1 MTPAVDPVALLRRL
15 PLFAEFDEAALQ
27 RLARRSVLRRH
38 PAGSP
43 LFTAGEPYR
52 GLYVIASGRVRIY
65 RASPSGREQ
74 VLHTEGPGQ
83 AVAELPLFDGGP
95 YPASAITEEES
106 ELLLVPRAEFEALYR
121 GNPDVAEAIIRDLGR
136 RLRHFVQLT
145 QTLAF
150 RDVAARLAL
159 YLAGLAERGG
169 VARADGVVVTLD
181 RTRQALSVEL
191 GTARE
196 SVSRAFRQLR
206 EKGLVVELG
215 RRRLLLPDV
224 ARLRTLARPGE
235 RPRYDEGEGVTA
247 PPAAT

>member
-1 MTPAVDPVALLRRL
+1 MSPAGDPVALLQRL
-15 PLFAEFDEAALQ
+15 PLFAAFEPTALR
-27 RLARRSVLRRH
+27 RLAQRSVLRSH
-38 PAGSP
+38 PAGSL

-83 AVAELPLFDGGP
+83 PVAELPLFDGGP
-95 YPASAITEEES
+95 YPASAITEEPS
-106 ELLLVPRAEFEALYR
+106 VLLFVPRAEFEALYR
-121 GNPDVAEAIIRDLGR
+121 TDPDVAAAIIRDLGR
-136 RLRHFVQLT
+136 RLRHLVQLT

-159 YLAGLAERGG
+159 YLAALADRTGTES
-169 VARADGVVVTLD
+169 ADGVVVTLD
-181 RTRQALSVEL
+181 RTREALSVEL

-196 SVSRAFRQLR
+196 SVSRAFKQLR
-206 EKGLVVELG
+206 EKGLVIEQG

-224 ARLRTLARPGE
+224 GQLRTLARPGE
-235 RPRYDEGEGVTA
+235 RPRYEEDGG
-247 PPAAT
+247 